1 MKKSALLIVI
11 DMLIAGVSLF
21 GAYVLRYNL
30 DPPPN
35 ADSVLIYTFVFC
47 AISAAIFFSFGVH
60 RGVWRFASLSDLRN
74 IVLASTLSML
84 LFLMATF
91 LIDRMTALP
100 RSVPL
105 IAWFVMI
112 VLLSAPRVAYRI
124 WMARQQ
130 GGVQRTRLLIF
141 GSATE
146 ADRVIRRFGLDSA
159 SAHEV
164 IGIVEFEGNLP
175 GRKVRD
181 IGILGDVDHLD
192 EIVARLTQEGRKPDS
207 FVVAEPREHRSALR
221 VITET
226 GVASGIP
233 VRRVV
238 EPTSLLAGE
247 SGPKLD
253 ALTLEDLL
261 GRKAA
266 HLDLKRISRLVE
278 GSTVLVTGA
287 GGSIGSEIT
296 RQVAS
301 FRPGRL
307 VLLDNS
313 EFALY
318 AIDHEMQENHAGINR
333 KSVIASVRDRQTISR
348 LMANMRP
355 DVVFHAAALKHVP
368 LIESNACEGVLT
380 NVIGTK
386 HVAEAAAANGVKAVV
401 MISTDKAI
409 RPSSVMGA
417 SKRAAEAY
425 CQALDV
431 SGTATRFITVR
442 FGNVLGSN
450 GSVVPLFE
458 RQIAVG
464 GPVTV
469 THPEMK
475 RYFMSIRE
483 ATELVLQA
491 AAFGMLE
498 QERRGGI
505 LVLDM
510 GEPIKIV
517 DLARTMIAMAGSVP
531 DVDISVVFTGI
542 RPGEKL
548 FEELFDPSEA
558 NEPASTEGLIVAKP
572 RLADLDRLLP
582 QLDRLER
589 YANAGN
595 EPETLAELG
604 HVVPEYDPAIE
615 HPRALAAAVQME
627 DVDRA

>member
-1 MKKSALLIVI
+1 MKRSIVLIAA
-11 DMLIAGVSLF
+11 DMLIAGFALL
-21 GAYVLRYNL
+21 GAYILRYNL
-30 DPPPN
+30 EFPPN
-35 ADSVLIYTFVFC
+35 MESVSFYIAAFC
-47 AISAAIFFSFGVH
+47 IISAAIFFLFGVH

-74 IVLASTLSML
+74 IVLASTTSML
-84 LFLMATF
+84 VFLLATF
-91 LIDRMTALP
+91 LIDRLAAIP

-112 VLLSAPRVAYRI
+112 VLLSAPRVAYRV
-124 WMARQQ
+124 WMARRQP
-130 GGVQRTRLLIF
+130 GCG
-141 GSATE
+141 ANAP
-146 ADRVIRRFGLDSA
+146 ADLRVGRRGRAGDPAVRAGIRAARRKSSA
-159 SAHEV
+159 SLSSTATCPAAR
-164 IGIVEFEGNLP
+164 FAASS
-175 GRKVRD
+175 
-181 IGILGDVDHLD
+181 ILGDVAHLD
-192 EIVARLTQEGRKPDS
+192 EIIDAAARRTAESPNS

-221 VITET
+221 QITET

-233 VRRVV
+233 MRRVV

-261 GRKAA
+261 GRKPA
-266 HLDLKRISRLVE
+266 HLELERISRLIE

-287 GGSIGSEIT
+287 GGSIGSEIV
-296 RQVAS
+296 RQVAR

-307 VLLDNS
+307 VLLDSS

-318 AIDHEMQENHAGINR
+318 AIDHEMQENHAGIDR

-348 LMANMRP
+348 LMADMRP

-368 LIESNACEGVLT
+368 LIESNVCEGVLT

-386 HVAEAAAANGVKAVV
+386 NVADAAAANGVKAMV

-417 SKRAAEAY
+417 TKRAAEAY

-458 RQIAVG
+458 RQIEAG

-491 AAFGMLE
+491 AAFGLLE

-517 DLARTMIAMAGSVP
+517 DLARTMIAMSGKLP
-531 DVDISVVFTGI
+531 DVDIPIVFTGI

-558 NEPASTEGLIVAKP
+558 NEAATMEGLIVARPTFVDIHQLTPLINQLWRTAETGKSDAALGD
-572 RLADLDRLLP
+572 LA
-582 QLDRLER
+582 QI
-589 YANAGN
+589 
-595 EPETLAELG
+595 
-604 HVVPEYDPAIE
+604 VPDFESPMRRE
-615 HPRALAAAVQME
+615 VPVAATA
-627 DVDRA
+627 AS

>member
-1 MKKSALLIVI
+1 MKKSVVLIAT
-11 DMLIAGVSLF
+11 DMLIAGAALLS
-21 GAYVLRYNL
+21 AYLLRYNL
-30 DPPPN
+30 DLPPN
-35 ADSVLIYTFVFC
+35 AESVLLYAAVFC
-47 AISAAIFFSFGVH
+47 VVSAVIFFLFGVH

-74 IVLASTLSML
+74 IVLASTTSML
-84 LFLMATF
+84 VFLLTMF
-91 LIDRMTALP
+91 LVNRLTAIP

-130 GGVQRTRLLIF
+130 PSTQRARLLIF
-141 GSATE
+141 GSAAE
-146 ADRVIRRFGLDSA
+146 AERVIRRFGLES
-159 SAHEV
+159 SPTYHV
-164 IGIVEFEGNLP
+164 IGIVEFDSSMP
-175 GRKVRD
+175 GRKVRGID
-181 IGILGDVDHLD
+181 ILGDVSHLD
-192 EIVARLTQEGRKPDS
+192 EIVARLLQEGRKPNS
-207 FVVAEPREHRSALR
+207 FVVAEPREHRSALKT
-221 VITET
+221 ITET

-238 EPTSLLAGE
+238 EPTSLLAAE
-247 SGPKLD
+247 SGPRLD

-261 GRKAA
+261 GRKPT
-266 HLDLKRISRLVE
+266 HLELERISQLIE
-278 GSTVLVTGA
+278 GRTVLVTGA
-287 GGSIGSEIT
+287 GGSIGSEIV
-296 RQVAS
+296 RQVAR

-318 AIDHEMQENHAGINR
+318 AIDREMQQAHAGLDR
-333 KSVIASVRDRQTISR
+333 RSVIASVRDRQVVFR
-348 LMANMRP
+348 LMADMRP

-368 LIESNACEGVLT
+368 LIESNVCEGVLT
-380 NVIGTK
+380 NVVGTK
-386 HVAEAAAANGVKAVV
+386 HVADAAAANGAKAMV

-417 SKRAAEAY
+417 TKRAAEAY

-431 SGTATRFITVR
+431 SGTETRFITVR

-458 RQIAVG
+458 EQIEAG

-491 AAFGMLE
+491 AAFGLLE

-517 DLARTMIAMAGSVP
+517 DLARTMIAMAGRLP
-531 DVDISVVFTGI
+531 DVDIPIVFTGI

-558 NEPASTEGLIVAKP
+558 NERASTEGLIVAKP
-572 RLADLDRLLP
+572 RLTDLDRLLP
-582 QLDRLER
+582 QLDGIER
-589 YANAGN
+589 CASSQDIAA
-595 EPETLAELG
+595 TLLQLRQI
-604 HVVPEYDPAIE
+604 VPEYRSADELATIAAGLQQPLPAS
-615 HPRALAAAVQME
+615 
-627 DVDRA
+627 